1 MLYVLFLAIVCA
13 LAVGHPGRPPNGSI
27 AWPVGLTLLFA
38 MVPPLLGWAAVRRIN
53 RLEEPSR
60 TSHGSRCVQWLAAAW
75 TAAALAIVFLAN
87 WPGLVHACWPSN
99 RTVLCGDALVLL
111 PILCSW
117 IGCWAILWPL
127 FEHQQAA
134 AAAEGR
140 WSFVWAQAR
149 LTIVLGWAPVLMFC
163 AIHDSLL
170 TALPELSST
179 RANFTVF
186 LLNLC
191 GLLVLFPWFLSMIWE
206 TRRLP
211 DGPLRS
217 RLEQLARQAD
227 LKFHE
232 ILLWDTQD
240 RIANAAV
247 TGVLPSTR
255 RVFLSDALLNHFSD
269 DEIEA
274 AFAHEMGHARLNHPF
289 WRMAILAVPVSMLVL
304 CTAIPVRIEL
314 WAGLDP
320 SLLLLVG
327 VIAYLFVALGWY
339 SRRLEH
345 EADLWA
351 CRLLATHLGQP
362 RALGQYLEVL
372 LRLSDPRHRHRGSW
386 LHPGHNR
393 RRAFLISKLANQ
405 RRADAFQREMKWLAL
420 LVGALVVLPLV
431 VVFAP

>member
-1 MLYVLFLAIVCA
+1 
-13 LAVGHPGRPPNGSI
+13 
-27 AWPVGLTLLFA
+27 
-38 MVPPLLGWAAVRRIN
+38 
-53 RLEEPSR
+53 
-60 TSHGSRCVQWLAAAW
+60 
-75 TAAALAIVFLAN
+75 
-87 WPGLVHACWPSN
+87 
-99 RTVLCGDALVLL
+99 
-111 PILCSW
+111 
-117 IGCWAILWPL
+117 
-127 FEHQQAA
+127 
-134 AAAEGR
+134 
-140 WSFVWAQAR
+140 
-149 LTIVLGWAPVLMFC
+149 
-163 AIHDSLL
+163 
-170 TALPELSST
+170 
-179 RANFTVF
+179 
-186 LLNLC
+186 
-191 GLLVLFPWFLSMIWE
+191 
-206 TRRLP
+206 
-211 DGPLRS
+211 
-217 RLEQLARQAD
+217 
-227 LKFHE
+227 
-232 ILLWDTQD
+232 
-240 RIANAAV
+240 
-247 TGVLPSTR
+247 
-255 RVFLSDALLNHFSD
+255 
-269 DEIEA
+269 
-274 AFAHEMGHARLNHPF
+274 
-289 WRMAILAVPVSMLVL
+289 MAILAVPVSMLVL